1 MADCRRYVYLT
12 ALWRIS
18 IFSDLEGLSGERESA
33 RWHTAAPEKRIAY
46 LSEHPA
52 VALVEVLVNMHGKP
66 GFEDLTVNWRE
77 NFEESGFIG
86 DSWLASGSS
95 ALLGVPSAPSPECTN
110 YLLNPLHPD
119 SRGMTIEWC
128 KWIQYDK
135 RLFRV

>member
-1 MADCRRYVYLT
+1 MANPDFSPIH
-12 ALWRIS
+12 IS
-18 IFSDLEGLSGERESA
+18 LMKITLADRVSTDVVSL
-33 RWHTAAPEKRIAY
+33 
-46 LSEHPA
+46 
-52 VALVEVLVNMHGKP
+52 
-66 GFEDLTVNWRE
+66 EDLTVNWRE

-128 KWIQYDK
+128 KWIQYNK